1 MYTLYI
7 FQRDDLC
14 ENFNLLIL
22 DKNYAIVTR
31 KVSVF
36 YEGFYGIDLQDRGL
50 SGAYWRDS
58 GIRHGICRTRILKMR
73 GGDPGGYFPGVQER
87 RKEE

>member
-22 DKNYAIVTR
+22 DKNYAIVPSLTVER
-31 KVSVF
+31 VKSGYKPSKYGQCSHFLSCIDMCYFSVLF
-36 YEGFYGIDLQDRGL
+36 TTFVFLMIVRMEVLVMI
-50 SGAYWRDS
+50 S
-58 GIRHGICRTRILKMR
+58 
-73 GGDPGGYFPGVQER
+73 
-87 RKEE
+87 

>member
-36 YEGFYGIDLQDRGL
+36 YEGFYGIDMQDRGL
-50 SGAYWRDS
+50 SGVYWRDN
-58 GIRHGICRTRILKMR
+58 GIRHGIC
-73 GGDPGGYFPGVQER
+73 ER
-87 RKEE
+87 ES

>member
-36 YEGFYGIDLQDRGL
+36 YEGFYGIDMQDRGL
-50 SGAYWRDS
+50 SGAYWRDN
-58 GIRHGICRTRILKMR
+58 GIWHGICKR
-73 GGDPGGYFPGVQER
+73 ES
-87 RKEE
+87 

>member
-36 YEGFYGIDLQDRGL
+36 YEGFYGIDMQDRGL
-50 SGAYWRDS
+50 AGAYWRDN
-58 GIRHGICRTRILKMR
+58 GIRHGIC
-73 GGDPGGYFPGVQER
+73 ER
-87 RKEE
+87 ES